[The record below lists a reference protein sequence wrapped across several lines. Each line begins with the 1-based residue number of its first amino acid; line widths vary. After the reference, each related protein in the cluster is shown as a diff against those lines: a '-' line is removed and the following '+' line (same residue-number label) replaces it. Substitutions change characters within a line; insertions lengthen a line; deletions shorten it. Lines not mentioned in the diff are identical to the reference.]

1 MPRVNMIQ
9 MTANREMVG
18 MRRELLSSSPLL
30 SSGTD
35 PTSERVDKN
44 SLEKFVQKRKKKSNY
59 DPVKLEYNFN
69 PELNLY

>member
-1 MPRVNMIQ
+1 MTQ

-35 PTSERVDKN
+35 PTNERDDKN
-44 SLEKFVQKRKKKSNY
+44 SLSRLK
-59 DPVKLEYNFN
+59 
-69 PELNLY
+69 NLFRNWKNLIKI

>member
-1 MPRVNMIQ
+1 MPRVKMIQ

-35 PTSERVDKN
+35 PTSER
-44 SLEKFVQKRKKKSNY
+44 
-59 DPVKLEYNFN
+59 EYSGC
-69 PELNLY
+69 